1 MVGLNREAAERY
13 PVANKWL
20 NHNFNSYLLRNKRI
34 YPAFFK
40 WANFGYYSPQR
51 FPDPRYPRAAD
62 DPYPR
67 FPDDMYTRRFFT
79 YGNPPFFSLIKEG
92 CDYNSDG
99 TPKGFLYGQTWS
111 VQKLGINARL
121 LELLEQALNAD
132 PSSNDSKLMMEMVV
146 GTMMHEMVHWSYY
159 RSPKGDE
166 KKKYG
171 GDEEKGTTAFE
182 MEAFGHPLALPLE
195 RVCPAKVFAY
205 VGIETE
211 VKIRMKPGGSDTLIE
226 IKGVAPDGPAAK
238 AGIKKADLIRKFDGD
253 DIWGGADGFDRQL
266 QSKKPGQ
273 VIKIVIKRGKQ
284 TLTVNLKLETRTSGK

>member
-1 MVGLNREAAERY
+1 MVGLNREASESY

-51 FPDPRYPRAAD
+51 FPDPRNPRLAN

-67 FPDDMYTRRFFT
+67 FPDNMYTRRYFT

-111 VQKLGINARL
+111 VQHLGINAKL

-132 PSSNDSKLMMEMVV
+132 PSSNDSKLMIEMVV
-146 GTMMHEMVHWSYY
+146 GTIMHEMVHWSYY
-159 RSPKGDE
+159 CSPKGDE

-171 GDEEKGTTAFE
+171 DEEKGTKAFE
-182 MEAFGHPLALPLE
+182 M
-195 RVCPAKVFAY
+195 
-205 VGIETE
+205 
-211 VKIRMKPGGSDTLIE
+211 
-226 IKGVAPDGPAAK
+226 
-238 AGIKKADLIRKFDGD
+238 
-253 DIWGGADGFDRQL
+253 
-266 QSKKPGQ
+266 
-273 VIKIVIKRGKQ
+273 
-284 TLTVNLKLETRTSGK
+284 